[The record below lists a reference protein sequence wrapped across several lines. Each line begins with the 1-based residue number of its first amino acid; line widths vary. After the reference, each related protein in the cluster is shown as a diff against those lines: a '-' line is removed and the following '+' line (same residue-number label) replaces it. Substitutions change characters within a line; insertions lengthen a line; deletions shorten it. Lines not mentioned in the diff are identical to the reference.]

1 MDNLIDLNAPV
12 AEVIKAHPEVKDL
25 LIELGF
31 SPLANP
37 AMLHTVGKVTSLKM
51 GSKMTKIPLKQI
63 QQTLEWNGYQVVG
76 GDDE

>member
-31 SPLANP
+31 KPLANP
-37 AMLHTVGKVTSLKM
+37 AMLNTVGKVTSLRT
-51 GSKMTKIPLKQI
+51 GSKMTKISLDRIRQV
-63 QQTLEWNGYQVVG
+63 LECNGYEVIG
-76 GDDE
+76 GEV

>member
-12 AEVIKAHPEVKDL
+12 AEVIKAYPEVKDL

-37 AMLHTVGKVTSLKM
+37 AMLYTVGKVTSLKM
-51 GSKMTKIPLKQI
+51 GSKMTKISLKQL

-76 GDDE
+76 GNDE

>member
-1 MDNLIDLNAPV
+1 MNTIDLNLPV
-12 AEVIKAHPEVKDL
+12 AEIINQHPEVKDI

-51 GSKMTKIPLKQI
+51 GSKMTKISLKQI

-76 GDDE
+76 GNDA

>member
-1 MDNLIDLNAPV
+1 MNTIDLNLPV
-12 AEVIKAHPEVKDL
+12 AEIINQHPEVKDIL
-25 LIELGF
+25 VELGF

-51 GSKMTKIPLKQI
+51 GSKMTKISLKQI

-76 GDDE
+76 GNDA